1 MLIAEFKYLESIFYF
16 IRGNMCYNE
25 KNKINKTSYFNYNG
39 FLKY

>member
-25 KNKINKTSYFNYNG
+25 KKQDK
-39 FLKY
+39 